1 MVPRVWVKPRYYDFD
16 NVGVALLT
24 LFETASTE
32 SWMNV
37 FWDIRDFAGTDL
49 QPERDVN
56 MIAAVF
62 MIPFML
68 VGYMFFVQLFIGVV
82 VNNFETQQGMA
93 LLTNEQQRCGEWERD
108 KREDM
113 GRKSCG
119 HKCGALHAPM
129 CKLCLLYTWL
139 HVPVMFTDCFET
151 DGAMSNDSFSCFIP
165 PSSRRRR
172 RRAASALPCTTSS
185 SATATGG
192 SKSSSLA
199 S

>member
-1 MVPRVWVKPRYYDFD
+1 MSRFFRAARAARPLRIINQFTSLQVVFYTLVRGWKDLLRGVALLLFVLFGFSIWSVTLFAGKTGYCNDPLSPNKAACIGEYSVNVGAGEPHPYMVPRVWVKPRYYDFD

-93 LLTNEQQRCGEWERD
+93 LLTNEQQRCGER
-108 KREDM
+108 
-113 GRKSCG
+113 
-119 HKCGALHAPM
+119 
-129 CKLCLLYTWL
+129 
-139 HVPVMFTDCFET
+139 
-151 DGAMSNDSFSCFIP
+151 
-165 PSSRRRR
+165 
-172 RRAASALPCTTSS
+172 
-185 SATATGG
+185 
-192 SKSSSLA
+192 
-199 S
+199 